1 MKKMFFLSAILLC
14 SVAVCLAT
22 TMSLNGAWYGTLK
35 TDDGTEY
42 PLQYKFKVDGDK
54 LTGTAKGPHG
64 DLPILD
70 GKINGNDFSFSV
82 TLEKMYLEHSGK
94 IYPDSISLNIE
105 AGDNKAHTV
114 LKRGDN

>member
-1 MKKMFFLSAILLC
+1 MKKMFFLSAMFIC
-14 SVAVCLAT
+14 SIAFCLAAT
-22 TMSLNGAWYGTLK
+22 INLNGVWSGTLK
-35 TDDGTEY
+35 TDDGNEY

>member
-1 MKKMFFLSAILLC
+1 MKKMFFLSAMFIC
-14 SVAVCLAT
+14 SIAVCLAAT
-22 TMSLNGAWYGTLK
+22 VSLNGSWYGTLK

-42 PLQYKFKVDGDK
+42 PLQYNFKVDGDK

-70 GKINGNDFSFSV
+70 GKVNGNDFSFSV